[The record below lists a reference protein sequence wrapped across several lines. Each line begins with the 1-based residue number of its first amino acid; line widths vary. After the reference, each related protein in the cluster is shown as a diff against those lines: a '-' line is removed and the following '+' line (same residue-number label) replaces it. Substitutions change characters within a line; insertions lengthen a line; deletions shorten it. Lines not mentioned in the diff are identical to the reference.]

1 MEIPWGK
8 NSGCWGVRQ
17 GIAGMVYGGGEL
29 TSGNA

>member
-17 GIAGMVYGGGEL
+17 GIAGMVYGGEL
-29 TSGNA
+29 TSGNT